1 MAIDKLRSEMRIG
14 FDGVSA
20 RFGQVQARFN
30 AIEARFDSV
39 EKRLATIDDR
49 IGDEARATRRHVDV
63 VAEEFKHY
71 REIPRGGRG
80 RGTKRGGAR
89 GVAALI
95 VRSWLLAELIA
106 PTEVHDV

>member
-39 EKRLATIDDR
+39 EKRLAAVDDR
-49 IGDEARATRRHVDV
+49 VGEEARGIRRHVDV
-63 VAEEFKHY
+63 VAEEFKQY
-71 REIPRGGRG
+71 REI
-80 RGTKRGGAR
+80 
-89 GVAALI
+89 
-95 VRSWLLAELIA
+95 LAVEEEASRLGDQLA
-106 PTEVHDV
+106 SSQR